1 MVKYLLTSQSTER
14 TVPVYELISFTR
26 SVQNRTMATIS
37 DLWTEW
43 MVSTSFRARRVLVL
57 NFLENR
63 RRSPARAM
71 VNVANR
77 QSLTTGGGGGGDR
90 FDTWPVHVRYVV
102 VKVAMSQV
110 SLRVLRFSPA
120 CSIPPIHQT
129 HLQLH
134 GTHTRRTMGL
144 HSKVLWFH
152 FFTFL
157 I

>member
-77 QSLTTGGGGGGDR
+77 QSLTTGGGGGGQ
-90 FDTWPVHVRYVV
+90 VRYL
-102 VKVAMSQV
+102 ASPREICGSQ
-110 SLRVLRFSPA
+110 SGNEPGFSPSTSVFP
-120 CSIPPIHQT
+120 CMQ
-129 HLQLH
+129 
-134 GTHTRRTMGL
+134 
-144 HSKVLWFH
+144 HSTNTPNSSSTTWYPYQKDNGAAQ
-152 FFTFL
+152 
-157 I
+157 